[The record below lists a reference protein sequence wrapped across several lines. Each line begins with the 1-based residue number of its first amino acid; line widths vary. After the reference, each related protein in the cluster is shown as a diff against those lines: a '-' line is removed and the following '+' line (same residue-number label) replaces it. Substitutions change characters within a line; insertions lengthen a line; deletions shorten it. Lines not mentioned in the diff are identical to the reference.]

1 MMTPLKPSEKRLLAI
16 FGVAAFIL
24 LNLLGFSWYSKK
36 RLLLEQQASKLETRG
51 RILEGM
57 KSRAPEAEHKQAYLA
72 ENLKAYPS
80 ETARENYLDD
90 YINGLVSKLDL
101 SLRANQ
107 ILDPKLEDLFH
118 KSRYKGEVTG
128 KWDNVLQ
135 FIYELQQPS
144 QFRFVPNL
152 SLKPQKKDATS
163 DEPAD
168 VVCVFTIEKWWSPD
182 SVPTPVNDGMPP
194 ADTSAEAPPAGK
206 PSANSEQSAPAL
218 VRDQNVTAAIK

>member
-1 MMTPLKPSEKRLLAI
+1 MMTPLKPSEKRLLSI

-36 RLLLEQQASKLETRG
+36 MQLLEQQASKQETRG
-51 RILEGM
+51 RILESM
-57 KSRAPEAEHKQAYLA
+57 KSRAAEAEQKQAYLA
-72 ENLKAYPS
+72 KNLVVYPDD
-80 ETARENYLDD
+80 TTRDNYLDNFVLD
-90 YINGLVSKLDL
+90 LSRKLDL

-107 ILDPKLEDLFH
+107 ILDPKLEELFH

-168 VVCVFTIEKWWSPD
+168 VVCVFTLEKWWSPD
-182 SVPTPVNDGMPP
+182 SVSTPVADGPPP
-194 ADTSAEAPPAGK
+194 ADSATGASSAGK
-206 PSANSEQSAPAL
+206 PATNSEHSAPAL
-218 VRDQNVTAAIK
+218 VRDQNVTAALK